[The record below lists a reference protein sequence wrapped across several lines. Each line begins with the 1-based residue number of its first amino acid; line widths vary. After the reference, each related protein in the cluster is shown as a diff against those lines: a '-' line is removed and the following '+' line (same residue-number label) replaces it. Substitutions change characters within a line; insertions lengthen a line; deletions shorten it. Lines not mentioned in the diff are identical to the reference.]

1 MSKFL
6 LFFLGALLGIV
17 IGGLLVFSF
26 FGGVPRAAEVPGKPI
41 QPPDPNGL
49 PPGAAQIVLRQ
60 DFFNSVINTIFRD
73 MNAPSFP
80 LGLAENQAADNDAI
94 RYGLVQSGAAC
105 ENKIALLAEGSG
117 VQTGV
122 NFADNTIKFPLAFS
136 GTYNLPVV
144 GCQQFTGWAQSS
156 LALNYDESQQAVFG
170 RVNVETVNLDGIAP
184 FVSGFITPIV
194 QTTINNRVNPV
205 QILQG
210 KQIGLN
216 VPIAATGGNL
226 TAQVRDVRSEIK
238 DNALNL
244 YVVYDFSGKV
254 ENK

>member
-1 MSKFL
+1 MGKL
-6 LFFLGALLGIV
+6 LTFFLGALLGII

-26 FGGVPRAAEVPGKPI
+26 FGGAPRAANVPGKPI
-41 QPPDPNGL
+41 QPPEANGL
-49 PPGAAQIVLRQ
+49 PPGTAQIVLRQ
-60 DFFNSVINTIFRD
+60 DFFNNVLNTIFRD

-80 LGLAENQAADNDAI
+80 LGLAENQTANPNTVS
-94 RYGLVQSGAAC
+94 YGLVQGAAC
-105 ENKIALLAEGSG
+105 ENKISLLAEGSG

-144 GCQQFTGWAQSS
+144 GCQQFAGWAQSS

-184 FVSGFITPIV
+184 FVSGFVTPIV
-194 QTTINNRVNPV
+194 QTTINNRVNPI

-210 KQIGLN
+210 KQIALN
-216 VPIAATGGNL
+216 LPIAATGGNL
-226 TAQVRDVRSEIK
+226 QAQVQDVRAEIK
-238 DNALNL
+238 DDALHL
-244 YVVYDFSGKV
+244 YVIYNFSGKSG
-254 ENK
+254 N